1 MTEQFKAGLVPALV
15 FMGTFMNKRMQA
27 IVKYMEAGRGVVD
40 VGTDHGYFPAWMA
53 SHGYKG
59 NIIASDINA
68 APLQKAIDTARE
80 AGVEDKIRF
89 QLSDGL
95 DGCPPDLVDTIVI
108 AGMGG
113 ELICRILDRAE
124 WCMNKRYK
132 LILQPMTKSEVLR
145 YWLVY
150 NEFEISSE
158 ELVLEGDTIYQLIV
172 ARFGGLTKLT
182 DAELFIGKKELCM
195 DPELY
200 GMQRKKYIK
209 RFESA
214 VAGMEESSSGKPA
227 AALGLYREI
236 LTQLMELN

>member
-1 MTEQFKAGLVPALV
+1 
-15 FMGTFMNKRMQA
+15 MNKRMQA
-27 IVKYMEAGRGVVD
+27 IVKYMESGRGVID
-40 VGTDHGYFPAWMA
+40 VGTDHGYFPTWMA

-68 APLQKAIDTARE
+68 SPLQKAMETARE
-80 AGVEDKIRF
+80 AGAEDKIRF
-89 QLSDGL
+89 QLCDGL
-95 DGCPPDLVDTIVI
+95 DSCPPDLVDTIVI

-124 WCMNKRYK
+124 WCMSKRYK

-145 YWLVY
+145 YWLVN

-158 ELVLEGDTIYQLIV
+158 DLILEGGTIYQLLV
-172 ARFGGLTKLT
+172 ARFGGITKLS

-200 GMQRKKYIK
+200 SMQRKKYIK
-209 RFESA
+209 RFEA
-214 VAGMEESSSGKPA
+214 AIAGMEESSSGSLSP
-227 AALGLYREI
+227 ALGLYREI
-236 LTQLMELN
+236 LAQLKEMN

>member
-1 MTEQFKAGLVPALV
+1 
-15 FMGTFMNKRMQA
+15 MNKRMQA
-27 IVKYMEAGRGVVD
+27 IVKYMESGRGVID
-40 VGTDHGYFPAWMA
+40 VGTDHGYFPTWMA

-68 APLQKAIDTARE
+68 SPLQKAMETARE

-89 QLSDGL
+89 QLCDGL
-95 DGCPPDLVDTIVI
+95 DSCPPDLVDTIVI

-113 ELICRILDRAE
+113 ELICRILDCAE
-124 WCMNKRYK
+124 WCMSKRYK

-145 YWLVY
+145 YWLVN

-158 ELVLEGDTIYQLIV
+158 DLILEGGTIYQLLV
-172 ARFGGLTKLT
+172 ARFGGITKLS

-200 GMQRKKYIK
+200 SMQRKKYIK
-209 RFESA
+209 RFEA
-214 VAGMEESSSGKPA
+214 AIAGMEESSSGSLSPV
-227 AALGLYREI
+227 LGLYREI
-236 LTQLMELN
+236 LAQLKEMN